1 MMMKPL
7 DFLRIVAAVFMAIH
21 GVARIWLGGVGSF
34 GTFLDAS
41 GFPLPL
47 LLAWLVTILE
57 IVGAL
62 LLIINYHVS
71 YVSAYYVFQLLMGI
85 FLVHLKEGWFV
96 VGSGRNGIEYNVLL
110 ICCFVAFI
118 WNDVSKKKSSQIT

>member
-1 MMMKPL
+1 MSITKPF
-7 DFLRIVAAVFMAIH
+7 DFLRIVAAIFMAIH
-21 GVARIWLGGVGSF
+21 GIARISLGNVAGL

-57 IVGAL
+57 IVGAI
-62 LLIINYHVS
+62 LLIANYKVS
-71 YVSAYYVFQLLMGI
+71 YASAYYIFQLLMGI

-96 VGSGRNGIEYNVLL
+96 VGPGRNGIEYNVLL

-118 WNDVSKKKSSQIT
+118 WDDMLNKNSS